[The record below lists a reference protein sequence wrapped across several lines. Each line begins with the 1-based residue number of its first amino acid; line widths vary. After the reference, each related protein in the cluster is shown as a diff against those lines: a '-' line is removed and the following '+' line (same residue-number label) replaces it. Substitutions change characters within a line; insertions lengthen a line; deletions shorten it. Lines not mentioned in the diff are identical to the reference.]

1 MRPDDVLGEA
11 VPINFVLAR
20 TPRAAVTVQ
29 HITAY
34 PTGFEF
40 DVVVAARI
48 EGEIWDPMHGLGG
61 FRGRPGQPGGEMA
74 DEILR
79 FGIQYADGS
88 KATSLGPP
96 MIGPQDKR
104 PEGPILQHQGGGGG
118 GTVMTQR
125 FWAWPLPPPGPL
137 AFVCE
142 WPKYGVPLTR
152 HEIVNLG
159 GAQTTSLRELI
170 GLVEEALG
178 ARAELDM
185 QPDQKGDMPLTSAD
199 VSHAGA
205 VLGYA
210 PSTPMRQGLKK
221 FAEWIRGEGRDWV

>member
-96 MIGPQDKR
+96 MIGPQDQQQK
-104 PEGPILQHQGGGGG
+104 GPILQHQGGGGG
-118 GTVMTQR
+118 GTVATQR

-142 WPKYGVPLTR
+142 WPKYGISLTR
-152 HEIVNLG
+152 HEI
-159 GAQTTSLRELI
+159 
-170 GLVEEALG
+170 
-178 ARAELDM
+178 D
-185 QPDQKGDMPLTSAD
+185 AD
-199 VSHAGA
+199 V
-205 VLGYA
+205 
-210 PSTPMRQGLKK
+210 
-221 FAEWIRGEGRDWV
+221 IREAAKRAIELWPEGGSS

>member
-34 PTGFEF
+34 PSGFEF
-40 DVVVAARI
+40 EVGVAARL
-48 EGEIWDPMHGLGG
+48 EGEIWDPMHGLAG
-61 FRGRPGQPGGEMA
+61 FRGRPGQRGGEMA

-79 FGIQYADGS
+79 FSIQYADGS

-96 MIGPQDKR
+96 MIGPQDQQQK
-104 PEGPILQHQGGGGG
+104 GPILQHQEGGGGG
-118 GTVMTQR
+118 GTVATQR

-142 WPKYGVPLTR
+142 WPKYAISLTR
-152 HEIVNLG
+152 HEI
-159 GAQTTSLRELI
+159 
-170 GLVEEALG
+170 
-178 ARAELDM
+178 D
-185 QPDQKGDMPLTSAD
+185 AD
-199 VSHAGA
+199 VIREAAKRAIELWPEG
-205 VLGYA
+205 
-210 PSTPMRQGLKK
+210 GLP
-221 FAEWIRGEGRDWV
+221 

>member
-61 FRGRPGQPGGEMA
+61 FRGRPGQ
-74 DEILR
+74 
-79 FGIQYADGS
+79 DGS

-104 PEGPILQHQGGGGG
+104 PQGPILQHQGGGGG

-142 WPKYGVPLTR
+142 WPKYGVLLTR
-152 HEIVNLG
+152 HEIDAALI
-159 GAQTTSLRELI
+159 RE
-170 GLVEEALG
+170 A
-178 ARAELDM
+178 ATRAIELW
-185 QPDQKGDMPLTSAD
+185 PES
-199 VSHAGA
+199 
-205 VLGYA
+205 
-210 PSTPMRQGLKK
+210 
-221 FAEWIRGEGRDWV
+221 GR